1 MLIVSMAVANCGALW
16 RLADK
21 LGLPFQHF
29 LEFCVSRQ
37 LSARLASFGA
47 FGFVAGVLRSLLT
60 LSNTSRILVVLTHWY
75 CPQKLRRHPLGW

>member
-21 LGLPFQHF
+21 LSLPFQHF

-60 LSNTSRILVVLTHWY
+60 LSNTSRILVVLPHWH
-75 CPQKLRRHPLGW
+75 CHQNRSPRP